1 MDSIN
6 LSLLLMESSRRYN
19 KLSSDVFSFSV
30 EQSLFASNIA
40 SQRDSLATSIIK
52 MNKNFEIIIDEE
64 KINLL
69 EDDNLLSSWSNC
81 VNLDFVLQ
89 DIFKEE
95 QHILMHFQYV
105 IEKSEKF
112 INEIVAGVRREILYG
127 CSVCGAVC
135 TAKKAEPLVPCKV
148 CGAQENLQTRLYL

>member
-30 EQSLFASNIA
+30 EQSLFASKIA
-40 SQRDSLATSIIK
+40 SQRDSLATSIIT

-69 EDDNLLSSWSNC
+69 EDDNILSSWSNC
-81 VNLDFVLQ
+81 INLDFALQ

-112 INEIVAGVRREILYG
+112 INEIAAGVRKEVLYG
-127 CSVCGAVC
+127 CSVCGAVY
-135 TAKKAEPLVPCKV
+135 TAKKAEPIVPCKI
-148 CGAQENLQTRLYL
+148 CGAQENLQARLYL

>member
-6 LSLLLMESSRRYN
+6 LSLLLVESSRRYN

-40 SQRDSLATSIIK
+40 SQRDSLATSIIT
-52 MNKNFEIIIDEE
+52 MNKNLEIIIDEE

-69 EDDNLLSSWSNC
+69 EDDNMLSSWSNC

-95 QHILMHFQYV
+95 QNILMHFQYV

-112 INEIVAGVRREILYG
+112 INEIVAGVRKETLYG

-135 TAKKAEPLVPCKV
+135 TAKKAEPLVSCSV